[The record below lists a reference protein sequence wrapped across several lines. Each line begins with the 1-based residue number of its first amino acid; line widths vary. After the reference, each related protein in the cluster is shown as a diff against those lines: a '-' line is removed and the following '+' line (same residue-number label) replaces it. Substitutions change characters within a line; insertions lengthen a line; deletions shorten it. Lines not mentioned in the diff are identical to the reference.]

1 MAAIM
6 MDPTTVKGVPIIV
19 YHAKKLLVNVLSVP
33 IVIS

>member
-6 MDPTTVKGVPIIV
+6 MDPTTVKGAPIIA
-19 YHAKKLLVNVLSVP
+19 YYAKKLLVNALSAP